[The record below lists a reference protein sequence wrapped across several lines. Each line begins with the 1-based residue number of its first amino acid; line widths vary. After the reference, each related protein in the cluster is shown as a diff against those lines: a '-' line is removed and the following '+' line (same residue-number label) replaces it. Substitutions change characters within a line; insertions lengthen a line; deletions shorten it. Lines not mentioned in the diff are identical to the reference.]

1 MREKTNGFTKFITKL
16 EGKPAEPTCTW
27 STEELKEV
35 EVLFIRSLRRVC
47 EGNSRNLIDAFV
59 WRHTPQGHD
68 YWSNIHIGHTRMS
81 EDDREFCRALLEA
94 HT

>member
-35 EVLFIRSLRRVC
+35 EVLSVIYLRRVC
-47 EGNSRNLIDAFV
+47 GGNVCPLIYAFV
-59 WRHTPQGHD
+59 WGHTPQGRQHWVD
-68 YWSNIHIGHTRMS
+68 IHVGNTRMS